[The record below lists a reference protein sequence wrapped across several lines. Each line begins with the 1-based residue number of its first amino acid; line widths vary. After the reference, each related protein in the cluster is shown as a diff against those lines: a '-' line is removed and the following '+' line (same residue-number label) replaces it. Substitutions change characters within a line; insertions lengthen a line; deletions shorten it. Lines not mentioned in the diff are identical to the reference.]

1 MKKPTMQMIADAAG
15 VSRITVWKV
24 FNNHPG
30 VSPSL
35 QRHIIETAQQ
45 MDYPLPET
53 LISADTALPANPT
66 ETINTTFS
74 VVISRPDT
82 SNFWM
87 SMIHEIAKESG
98 KKNISLL
105 YTYIPTEI
113 PDDYVLPPQLTN
125 GSIQGIIVLNIYNTR
140 LLKLLNNLS
149 LPKVFLDLTP
159 DFPAETLAGDLVL
172 LGGKAP
178 VCAITEDV
186 IHHGKRNIGFIGD
199 IHYALTNRMRYEGY
213 LEAMKKHRLTI
224 NPEYCF
230 TSPIGVENYES
241 AIYTYLSSLKSLP
254 DAFICVSD
262 FVAHCAY
269 KFLTTHDYIIP
280 EDILL
285 TGYDNQSDFIEIH
298 SWLPTV
304 NVNTSALGSRLFHQ
318 LEYRIANP
326 DADYETILTKP
337 QLLHHSPL
345 TPRHSSNT

>member
-1 MKKPTMQMIADAAG
+1 MQMIADAAG

-35 QRHIIETAQQ
+35 QQHIIETARR

-53 LISADTALPANPT
+53 LISATASAVSVTPAQTVNAV
-66 ETINTTFS
+66 FS
-74 VVISRPDT
+74 VVVSRPDT

-87 SMIHEIAKESG
+87 NMVHEIAKEAG
-98 KKNISLL
+98 KKNIALL

-113 PDDYVLPPQLTN
+113 PENYVLPQQLTN

-140 LLKLLNNLS
+140 LLKLLNSLS

-159 DFPAETLAGDLVL
+159 DFPTETLTGDLVL
-172 LGGKAP
+172 LDGATP
-178 VCAITEDV
+178 VCAITEEA
-186 IHHGKRNIGFIGD
+186 ILGGRRSIGFIGD
-199 IHYALTNRMRYEGY
+199 IHYALTNRMRYDGY
-213 LEAMKKHRLTI
+213 LEAMKKHQLTV

-230 TSPIGVENYES
+230 TSPIGVESYDSE
-241 AIYTYLSSLKSLP
+241 IYTYLSSLHTLP

-269 KFLTTHDYIIP
+269 NFLTAHDYIIP

-285 TGYDNQSDFIEIH
+285 TGFDNQSEFIEIH
-298 SWLPTV
+298 NWLPTV
-304 NVNTSALGSRLFHQ
+304 NVNTAALGRRLFCQ

-326 DADYETILTKP
+326 DTDYETIMTKP
-337 QLLHHSPL
+337 QILHHMP
-345 TPRHSSNT
+345 